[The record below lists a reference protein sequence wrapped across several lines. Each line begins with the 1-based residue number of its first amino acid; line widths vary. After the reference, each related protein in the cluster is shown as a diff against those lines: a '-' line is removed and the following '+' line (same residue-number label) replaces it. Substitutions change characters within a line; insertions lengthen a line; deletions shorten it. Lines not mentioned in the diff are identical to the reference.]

1 MYDLLKDQVVLVTGA
16 SSGIGRATARVL
28 SAAGARVVVAGRRTE
43 QLAEL
48 VKESP
53 TEMLAVELD
62 VTRLES
68 VEKAVASAV
77 GHFGRL
83 DALVNNAG
91 LMLAG
96 MILDADPRQW
106 VRMVETNLLG
116 SMYAVHAA
124 LPHLIESKGAVI
136 QVSSTSGRIASAG
149 SGAYA
154 ATKFGVS
161 AFAESLRQ
169 EVTERGVRVVVVEPG
184 FVETELTSHI
194 TDPTMRAAAQ
204 SIGQSM
210 RTLQPENIADVIAFA
225 LSQPDHVAVNEILV
239 RPTDQAR

>member
-68 VEKAVASAV
+68 VEEAVASAV

-194 TDPTMRAAAQ
+194 TDPMMRAAAQ

>member
-28 SAAGARVVVAGRRTE
+28 SAAGAKVVVAGRRTE

-68 VEKAVASAV
+68 VEEAVASAV

-96 MILDADPRQW
+96 MILDADPQQW

-124 LPHLIESKGAVI
+124 LPHLIASKGAVI

-154 ATKFGVS
+154 ATKFGIS

-184 FVETELTSHI
+184 FVETELTDHI
-194 TDPTMRAAAQ
+194 TDPMMREAAK

-210 RTLQPENIADVIAFA
+210 RTLQPENIAEVIAFA
-225 LSQPDHVAVNEILV
+225 LSQPEHVAVNEILV
-239 RPTDQAR
+239 RPTDQVR